1 MLSTFAS
8 ALRPALVMTAGFA
21 LLLGGAYPALVTG
34 AAQALF
40 PHQANGSLVERQGV
54 VIGSDLL
61 AQGFSSPRYFH
72 SRPSAAGTAGYDA
85 SASSGS
91 NLGPA
96 SQALAERVARDPAN
110 RPSPDGHG
118 VPPDL
123 VTTSASGLDP
133 HISPEAAFFQVTR
146 VAAARNLR
154 PAQVRAL
161 VEACREGPLL
171 GGMLG
176 EARVNVL
183 RLNLA
188 LDAGLPKGA

>member
-8 ALRPALVMTAGFA
+8 ALRPSLVMTAGFA

-34 AAQALF
+34 AAQVLF
-40 PHQANGSLVERQGV
+40 PHQANGSLIVQGGT

-61 AQGFSSPRYFH
+61 AQGFASPRYFH
-72 SRPSAAGTAGYDA
+72 PRPSAAGSAGYDA

-91 NLGPA
+91 NLGPN
-96 SQALAERVARDPAN
+96 SKVLAERIAKASA
-110 RPSPDGHG
+110 SPDGKR

-133 HISPEAAFFQVTR
+133 HISPEAALYQVER
-146 VAAARNLR
+146 VAAARHLAV
-154 PAQVRAL
+154 AQVKTL
-161 VEACREGPLL
+161 VAAHIEAPL
-171 GGMLG
+171 GSVLG
-176 EARVNVL
+176 EPRVNVL

-188 LDAGLPKGA
+188 LDAAASKGA